1 MDLLL
6 VYQYTTQNLF
16 LSLLGLKKI
25 KTSYSKIHLKS
36 SLTVIQSWEQKQVP
50 M

>member
-25 KTSYSKIHLKS
+25 KLKP
-36 SLTVIQSWEQKQVP
+36 LTVKYTWRAA
-50 M
+50 

>member
-16 LSLLGLKKI
+16 LSLLGLKKQI
-25 KTSYSKIHLKS
+25 KPF
-36 SLTVIQSWEQKQVP
+36 TVKYA
-50 M
+50 

>member
-16 LSLLGLKKI
+16 LSLLGLKKN
-25 KTSYSKIHLKS
+25 LN
-36 SLTVIQSWEQKQVP
+36 LLQ
-50 M
+50 